1 MLCVTT
7 NSIDG
12 RVVIAHL
19 GIVAGEVIFG
29 ANFIKDFLSDVS
41 DLLGGRN
48 MAYESVFQDA
58 RHKALEI
65 IKEKARAL
73 GANGI
78 VGVTFDYTI
87 MGAQNGMI
95 MVAATGTAV
104 QLMKSDAEQ
113 QKDRAHA
120 QEEKPQYYV
129 QLGGSEK
136 GPFSKAQLR
145 QLVANGRLD
154 EHASIRTEDRQQS
167 MLSKLLSD

>member
-41 DLLGGRN
+41 DVLGGRN
-48 MAYESVFQDA
+48 TAYESVFQDA
-58 RHKALEI
+58 RGKALEI
-65 IKEKARAL
+65 IKDKARAL
-73 GANGI
+73 GANAI
-78 VGVTFDYTI
+78 IGVTFDYTI

-104 QLMKSDAEQ
+104 QLTKSDAELK
-113 QKDRAHA
+113 KDLAHA
-120 QEEKPQYYV
+120 NDEKPQYYV

-154 EHASIRTEDRQQS
+154 ETASIRAEDNQQS
-167 MLSKLLSD
+167 MLSNLLAE